1 MEQNRTY
8 ILGGVAT
15 LALVLGGL
23 WWLTQPAGSPS
34 APPPV
39 QPAASRRP
47 ATPGTI
53 RMGDGQIAKLGIRS
67 VVAAPADIVPLATLP
82 AIVVPPPNARIAV
95 AATFPGVVTRTMVVE
110 GQAVRAGQPL
120 AVISSREVLMMG
132 AELARSRARLGFAQS
147 NAGRL
152 GQLSREGV
160 IAGSRAD
167 EAQATL
173 REAQVDV
180 SEKGRILALANASG
194 NGGTYTL
201 VAPIAGRVTTASAQ
215 AGSPVDGTTAPYVID
230 AADRYEVDAQLPER
244 LIGTVRPGMVV
255 KLDGGAGGVVT
266 AVGVTID
273 PATRSAK
280 LKASAS
286 AGPGVTSGK
295 ATTVTV
301 FGPAPPGAV
310 TVPASAVT
318 SLGGAD
324 IVFVRTSG
332 GFAARRIVTGGSG
345 DGLVVVLS
353 GIASG
358 DRVVTTGI
366 SELKSLAGAQ

>member
-1 MEQNRTY
+1 MEQNRKY
-8 ILGGVAT
+8 ILGGVVT
-15 LALVLGGL
+15 LAAALAGL
-23 WWLTQPAGSPS
+23 WWLTSPVKTPS
-34 APPPV
+34 AD
-39 QPAASRRP
+39 PAAQRAAAQTAAP
-47 ATPGTI
+47 PGLI
-53 RMGDGQIAKLGIRS
+53 RMGGDQIAKLGIQS
-67 VVAAPADIVPLATLP
+67 VVAERADIVPLATLP
-82 AIVVPPPNARIAV
+82 AIVVPPPNARVAV
-95 AATFPGVVTRTMVVE
+95 AATFPGVVTRTVVIE

-167 EAQATL
+167 EAHATL

-194 NGGTYTL
+194 NSGTYTL

-230 AADRYEVDAQLPER
+230 AADRYEIDAQLPER
-244 LIGTVRPGMVV
+244 LVGAVNPGMVV
-255 KLDGGAGGVVT
+255 KLEGGVRGAVT
-266 AVGVTID
+266 AIGATID
-273 PATRSAK
+273 PATRSVK
-280 LKASAS
+280 LKASVGA
-286 AGPGVTSGK
+286 ALGITSGK

-301 FGPAPPGAV
+301 FGPAPANAV

-318 SLGGAD
+318 SMGGAD
-324 IVFVRTSG
+324 VVFVRTKD
-332 GFAARRIVTGGSG
+332 GFAARRVVTGGSG
-345 DGLVVVLS
+345 DGTVVVLS
-353 GIASG
+353 GLKIG

-366 SELKSLAGAQ
+366 SELKSLAGAH